1 MGKGETVTFGKTIG
15 IICFL
20 ISLYILWKI
29 RQVLLLAFTAIIL
42 ATAINRI
49 VKLLQKQGMKRGVA
63 VGISVFFL
71 FLVLAGFVSIIVP
84 PVIDQWQ
91 ELITQVPMGFEQ
103 LKTWYLGLQDLI
115 PSRIFGN
122 LQSPERLLEQIPDPG
137 FGLFNNVFSLFS
149 TSLGITLNVVLVIA
163 VTIMFLSDPT
173 PYRRN
178 FILIF
183 PAFYRPRIN
192 EILNECEENVVG
204 ALVGLLF
211 NMTVITLLSGIGL
224 WILGIRLALV
234 NALLAGFLTFIPN
247 IGPTISVIP
256 PALLALMDAPWKA
269 LAVIG
274 LYIAIQQIE
283 SNILTPLVMKHE
295 VSLLPAITLLSQVI
309 FTIFFGTL
317 GLLLAIPL
325 VAVLQVWFREMLV
338 KDVMNQYQ

>member
-1 MGKGETVTFGKTIG
+1 MTFGKTVG

-20 ISLYILWKI
+20 ISLIILWKI
-29 RQVLLLAFTAIIL
+29 RQVLLLAFAAITL

-49 VKLLQKQGMKRGVA
+49 VQALQKQGMKRGVA
-63 VGISVFFL
+63 VGISVFFV
-71 FLVLAGFVSIIVP
+71 FLVVAGFVSIIVP
-84 PVIDQWQ
+84 QVIDQWQ
-91 ELITQVPMGFEQ
+91 QLTQQVPVGFEQ
-103 LKTWYLGLQDLI
+103 LKNWYQGLQ
-115 PSRIFGN
+115 SRIPGLVFDDFQN
-122 LQSPERLLEQIPDPG
+122 LEGLLQQVPDPG
-137 FGLFNNVFSLFS
+137 FGLFSNVFSFFS
-149 TSLGITLNVVLVIA
+149 TWLGITLNVILVIA
-163 VTIMFLSDPT
+163 VTIMLLSNPA

-183 PAFYRPRIN
+183 PAFYRPRVN
-192 EILNECEENVVG
+192 EILNECEQNLVG

-211 NMTVITLLSGIGL
+211 NMTVITVLSGIGL

-256 PALLALMDAPWKA
+256 PALLALLDTPWKA

-274 LYIAIQQIE
+274 LYIAIQQTE
-283 SNILTPLVMKHE
+283 SNILTPLVMKRE
-295 VSLLPAITLLSQVI
+295 VALLPAITLLSQVI

-338 KDVMNQYQ
+338 RDVMNQYD

>member
-1 MGKGETVTFGKTIG
+1 MTFGKTVG

-20 ISLYILWKI
+20 ISLYIVWKI
-29 RQVLLLAFTAIIL
+29 RQVLLLAFSAIVL

-49 VKLLQKQGMKRGVA
+49 VKILHKQGMKRGVA
-63 VGISVFFL
+63 VGISMFFIL
-71 FLVLAGFVSIIVP
+71 LVLGGFISIIVP
-84 PVIDQWQ
+84 PVVDQWQ
-91 ELITQVPMGFEQ
+91 ELSEQLPMGFEQ
-103 LKTWYLGLQDLI
+103 LKTWYLGLQDII
-115 PSRIFGN
+115 PNQIFGN
-122 LQSPERLLEQIPDPG
+122 LQSPERLIEQIPVPG
-137 FGLFNNVFSLFS
+137 FGLFNNVFSFFS
-149 TSLGITLNVVLVIA
+149 TSLGITLNVILVIA
-163 VTIMFLSDPT
+163 ITIMLVSDPT

-183 PAFYRPRIN
+183 PAFYRPRVN
-192 EILNECEENVVG
+192 EILNECEHNLVG
-204 ALVGLLF
+204 SLIGLLF
-211 NMTVITLLSGIGL
+211 NMTVITLLSGVGL
-224 WILGIRLALV
+224 WILGVRLALV

-325 VAVLQVWFREMLV
+325 VAVLKVWFQEMLV